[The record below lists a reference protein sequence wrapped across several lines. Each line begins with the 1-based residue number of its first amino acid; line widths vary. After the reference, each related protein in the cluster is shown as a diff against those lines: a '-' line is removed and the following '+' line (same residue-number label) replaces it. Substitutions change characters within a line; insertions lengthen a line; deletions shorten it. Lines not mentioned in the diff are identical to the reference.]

1 MKKGYD
7 VIGVSVF
14 LRKLLGSLS
23 NSDGDGDGY
32 ENVSWIRAAWT
43 FIALIPSRSI
53 RQMLALFSEV
63 EF

>member
-23 NSDGDGDGY
+23 NNDGDGY
-32 ENVSWIRAAWT
+32 EKVSWIRAAWT